1 VGNRLRLA
9 LSLSVPPIA
18 GAVVAVVW
26 WPGVVFA
33 LLVAAYAG
41 AHVLTIPSD
50 AGRRVSLSTAVAGAT
65 ALMSGGSL
73 VLVLGPA
80 AVALPI
86 GWVIVHVRHGK
97 RIAQSMFPAEA
108 VGIVA
113 FATAFAGAL
122 LVIPSTDPAHP
133 LILAAFVGTAV
144 LGFLVTVVTNAI
156 VSEERR
162 VVARRL
168 IALRAFDDWPA
179 YAALLSS
186 AALLAVTA
194 DPMGAWSVPLAGFP
208 YLFSH
213 VSLHRLQGTRRTYD
227 QTIRALGA
235 IPEASGQVA
244 AGHSSRTAELAV
256 AVGAEIGLGTSE
268 LRRLEFAALL
278 HDIGRVVLA
287 NPSVARGSHSL
298 SDVAGWSAAII
309 GEARYLEPV
318 AHIVALQHSPY
329 RKEGEV
335 RDQAVPR
342 TSQLVRTTA
351 RYDAALE
358 EGISP
363 LAALELLHRGA
374 AYDYDPE
381 VVMAL
386 RRVLERRG
394 SLAA

>member
-1 VGNRLRLA
+1 VGDRLRLA
-9 LSLSVPPIA
+9 LSLSIPPMAGVLIA
-18 GAVVAVVW
+18 AVW
-26 WPGVVFA
+26 WPGVIFA
-33 LLVAAYAG
+33 LLVAAYAA
-41 AHVLTIPSD
+41 AHVVTIPSD
-50 AGRRVSLSTAVAGAT
+50 ASRRVSLSAAVAGAT

-86 GWVIVHVRHGK
+86 GWLIVHVRYGK
-97 RIAQSMFPAEA
+97 RVTQSMFPAEA

-113 FATAFAGAL
+113 FAAAFAAMLL
-122 LVIPSTDPAHP
+122 LVPSTDPAHP
-133 LILAAFVGTAV
+133 LILTTFAGAAL
-144 LGFLVTVVTNAI
+144 LGFLMTVVTNAI

-194 DPMGAWSVPLAGFP
+194 DPMGAWSAPLAGLP

-213 VSLHRLQGTRRTYD
+213 VSLHRL
-227 QTIRALGA
+227 ALGA
-235 IPEASGQVA
+235 IPEASGQVS

-268 LRRLEFAALL
+268 LRRLEYAALL

-287 NPSVARGSHSL
+287 NPAVARGTHSS

-309 GEARYLEPV
+309 GEARHLERV
-318 AHIVALQHSPY
+318 AHIVALQHAPY

-335 RDQAVPR
+335 RDNAVPR
-342 TSQLVRTTA
+342 TSQLVRITA
-351 RYDAALE
+351 RYDVALD

-363 LAALELLHRGA
+363 LAALELMHRGA

>member
-1 VGNRLRLA
+1 VGDRLRLA
-9 LSLSVPPIA
+9 LSLSLPPIVGVLIA
-18 GAVVAVVW
+18 AVW
-26 WPGVVFA
+26 WPGVIFA
-33 LLVAAYAG
+33 VLVAAYMA
-41 AHVLTIPSD
+41 AHVVTIPSD
-50 AGRRVSLSTAVAGAT
+50 ASRRVSLSAAVAGAT

-86 GWVIVHVRHGK
+86 GWLIVHLRHGK
-97 RIAQSMFPAEA
+97 RVTQSMFPAEA

-113 FATAFAGAL
+113 FAAAFAAML
-122 LVIPSTDPAHP
+122 LVVPSTDPAHP
-133 LILAAFVGTAV
+133 LILTAFAGAALF
-144 LGFLVTVVTNAI
+144 GFLVTVVTNAI

-194 DPMGAWSVPLAGFP
+194 DPMGAWSAPLAGFP

-235 IPEASGQVA
+235 IPEASGQVP

-268 LRRLEFAALL
+268 LRRLEYAALL
-278 HDIGRVVLA
+278 HDIGRVVLV
-287 NPSVARGSHSL
+287 NPAVARGRHSL
-298 SDVAGWSAAII
+298 TDVAGWSAAII
-309 GEARYLEPV
+309 GEARHLERV
-318 AHIVALQHSPY
+318 AQIVALQHAPY

-342 TSQLVRTTA
+342 TSQLVRITA
-351 RYDAALE
+351 RYDVALE
-358 EGISP
+358 EGDSP
-363 LAALELLHRGA
+363 LAALELMHRGA

>member
-1 VGNRLRLA
+1 MGDRLRLA
-9 LSLSVPPIA
+9 LSLSVPPII
-18 GAVVAVVW
+18 GTVVAVLW
-26 WPGVVFA
+26 WPGTVFV
-33 LLVAAYAG
+33 LLVAAYVG
-41 AHVLTIPSD
+41 GHVVTIPSN

-86 GWVIVHVRHGK
+86 GWVIVHVRYGE
-97 RIAQSMFPAEA
+97 RVTQSMFPAEA

-113 FATAFAGAL
+113 FSAGFAAML

-133 LILAAFVGTAV
+133 VILAALAGAAV
-144 LGFLVTVVTNAI
+144 LGFLVTVVTNSI

-168 IALRAFDDWPA
+168 IALRAFNDWPA
-179 YAALLSS
+179 YVALLSS
-186 AALLAVTA
+186 ATLLAVTA
-194 DPMGAWSVPLAGFP
+194 DPMGLWSVPVAGFP

-213 VSLHRLQGTRRTYD
+213 LSLHRLQGTRRTYD

-244 AGHSSRTAELAV
+244 TGHSSRTAELAV
-256 AVGAEIGLGTSE
+256 AVGAELGLGTSD

-287 NPSVARGSHSL
+287 NPAVARGDHSL
-298 SDVAGWSAAII
+298 SEVAGWSAAII
-309 GEARYLEPV
+309 GEARYLEKVAQIV
-318 AHIVALQHSPY
+318 AHQHAPY

-335 RDQAVPR
+335 RDPAIPR
-342 TSQLVRTTA
+342 SSQLVRITA
-351 RYDAALE
+351 RYDISLE
-358 EGISP
+358 GGRSP